1 MKKTYIIPFA
11 EVMLTEQEQPLAT
24 SGVVSNNGI
33 GFGGVDEDGNLDAEV
48 RGNIFGESSYDV
60 E

>member
-1 MKKTYIIPFA
+1 
-11 EVMLTEQEQPLAT
+11 MLIEQEQPLAA

-33 GFGGVDEDGNLDAEV
+33 GFGGVDEGGNLDPEV
-48 RGNIFGESSYDV
+48 KGNVFGESIFD

>member
-1 MKKTYIIPFA
+1 MKTYIIPCTS
-11 EVMLTEQEQPLAT
+11 VMLIEQEQPLAA

-33 GFGGVDEDGNLDAEV
+33 GFGGVDEGSNLDPEV
-48 RGNIFGESSYDV
+48 KGNVFGESIFD

>member
-1 MKKTYIIPFA
+1 MKTYIIPCTS
-11 EVMLTEQEQPLAT
+11 VMLIEQEQPLAA

-33 GFGGVDEDGNLDAEV
+33 GFGGVDEGGNLDPEV
-48 RGNIFGESSYDV
+48 KGNVFGESIFD